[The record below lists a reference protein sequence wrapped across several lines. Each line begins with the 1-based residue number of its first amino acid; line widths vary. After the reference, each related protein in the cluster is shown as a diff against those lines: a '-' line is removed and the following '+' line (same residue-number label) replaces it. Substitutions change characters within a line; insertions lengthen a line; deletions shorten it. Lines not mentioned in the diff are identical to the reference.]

1 MVTGPEL
8 TGFKGAE
15 VTGLAGFG
23 GRGGGGVRAGN
34 QNSENF
40 ENFGKGRPDFA
51 VKFSD

>member
-8 TGFKGAE
+8 TELKGGE

-23 GRGGGGVRAGN
+23 GRGGGGLRAGN